1 METARLFVD
10 RYYELLANG
19 DLERLSMLYADDAE
33 IVRYDGVA
41 KTPAEIAEYHRSL
54 ITQHSGIK
62 LNQID
67 QFRRADD
74 VLMWDALLD
83 SDDGVLQTV
92 EVMILD
98 EDGRITR
105 HIPGFRG
112 YWGL

>member
-10 RYYELLANG
+10 RFYDLLAAG
-19 DLERLSMLYADDAE
+19 DVERISMLYADEAE

-41 KTPAEIAEYHRSL
+41 KTPEEIQAYFRTYLEQRPGL
-54 ITQHSGIK
+54 Q
-62 LNQID
+62 LQRID
-67 QFRRADD
+67 QLRRADD
-74 VLMWDALLD
+74 VLLWDALLD